1 MVYITLEFCK
11 QCAYYNPTRQTCKAV
26 AGSVLA
32 KNVRLD
38 KDRCGPT
45 AKFFTKKPLV
55 KIMDEIKNDE
65 I

>member
-11 QCAYYNPTRQTCKAV
+11 QCAYYNPIHQTCKAV
-26 AGSVLA
+26 GGDLA

-45 AKFFTKKPLV
+45 AKFFTKKTIV
-55 KIMDEIKNDE
+55 KIMEEIKNDE

>member
-1 MVYITLEFCK
+1 MHIQLDFCH
-11 QCAYYNPTRQTCKAV
+11 QCTFYNPIRQTCKAV
-26 AGSVLA
+26 GGDLA

-45 AKFFTKKPLV
+45 AKFFIKKPII